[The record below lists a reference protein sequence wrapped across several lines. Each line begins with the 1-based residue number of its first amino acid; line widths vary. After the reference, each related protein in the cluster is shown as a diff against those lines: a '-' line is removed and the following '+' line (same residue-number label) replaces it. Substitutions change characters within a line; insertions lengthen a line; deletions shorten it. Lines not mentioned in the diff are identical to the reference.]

1 MADTEA
7 IDFYNEVMDSEEQTK
22 EYTLEHE
29 RGYELTVE
37 LSSANRKDVLDE
49 INKLPDEMLAA
60 ISEAEE
66 GDEKEVAEE
75 QNMLANVD
83 GSTVEAFESIC
94 AMGMQ
99 HDELTSHH
107 FEDMAE
113 KLDFEVLFEM
123 GAQIIEL
130 SLDEST
136 IKDFHEVDS
145 DKNS

>member
-7 IDFYNEVMDSEEQTK
+7 IDFYNEVMDKDEQTQ

-37 LSSANRKDVLDE
+37 LTSADRKAVLDE

-66 GDEKEVAEE
+66 GEETEVAEE
-75 QNMLANVD
+75 RNMLANVD
-83 GSTVEAFESIC
+83 GDTVDAFEQIC

-99 HDELTSHH
+99 HDELTTHH

-113 KLDFEVLFEM
+113 QLDFEVLFEM
-123 GAQIIEL
+123 GAKIIEF

-145 DKNS
+145 DKSS

>member
-7 IDFYNEVMDSEEQTK
+7 IDFYNEVMDSEEQTE

-37 LSSANRKDVLDE
+37 LTSANRKDVLDE

-66 GDEKEVAEE
+66 GEEAEVAEE

-83 GSTVEAFESIC
+83 GDTVDAFEEIC

-107 FEDMAE
+107 FEDMSE

-123 GAQIIEL
+123 GASIIEL

-145 DKNS
+145 DKSS

>member
-7 IDFYNEVMDSEEQTK
+7 IDFYNEVMDSEEQAE

-29 RGYELTVE
+29 QGYELTVE
-37 LSSANRKDVLDE
+37 LTSANRKDVLDE
-49 INKLPDEMLAA
+49 INKLPEEMLSA
-60 ISEAEE
+60 ISEADE
-66 GDEKEVAEE
+66 GDEADVAEE

-83 GSTVEAFESIC
+83 GDTVDAFEKIC

-99 HDELTSHH
+99 HDKLTSHH

-123 GAQIIEL
+123 GARIIEF

-145 DKNS
+145 DKSS